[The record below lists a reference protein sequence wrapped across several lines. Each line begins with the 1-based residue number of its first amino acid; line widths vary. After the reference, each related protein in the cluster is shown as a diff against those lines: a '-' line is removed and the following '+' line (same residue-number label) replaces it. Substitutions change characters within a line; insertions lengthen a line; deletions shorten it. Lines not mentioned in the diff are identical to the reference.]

1 MKKLVF
7 LFVLFVFVI
16 SACDLAG
23 ESIRGVKI
31 TTKKASVCD
40 VNEAVGLVFRMVSE
54 GASNSKIENA
64 LNKIDCDML
73 NKGVKVRRR

>member
-23 ESIRGVKI
+23 EANKSLKVK
-31 TTKKASVCD
+31 KELFEVCNVD
-40 VNEAVGLVFRMVSE
+40 NAVEVLFGMVSE

-64 LNKIDCDML
+64 LNKIGCDML
-73 NKGVKVRRR
+73 NKGVKVGK

>member
-23 ESIRGVKI
+23 EGVRSVK
-31 TTKKASVCD
+31 TQTNKASVCD
-40 VNEAVGLVFRMVSE
+40 VNEAVEVLFGMVSE
-54 GASNSKIENA
+54 GASNSKIKNA
-64 LNKIDCDML
+64 LNKIGCYNL
-73 NKGVKVRRR
+73 VKGVKVGK